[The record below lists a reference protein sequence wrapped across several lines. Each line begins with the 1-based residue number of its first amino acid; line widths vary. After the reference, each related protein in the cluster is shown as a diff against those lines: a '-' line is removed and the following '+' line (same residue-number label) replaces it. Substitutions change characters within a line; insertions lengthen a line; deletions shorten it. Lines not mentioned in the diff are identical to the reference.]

1 MFLVIG
7 KFKTRRTN
15 TAVKSYLLNC
25 SVNRIFL
32 SDSSTELMILWMNQS
47 YLEQWDEH
55 SNVGP
60 VASCPEGK
68 FIWLAYLLRLFF
80 QEERCVFCIYPHLHA
95 FVYNIHTSLYNYTS
109 VILHVSK
116 PKTDTK
122 PDKSLLLLHE
132 KESPQGSP
140 FLQAPCLIKVLHQV
154 LFSFRL
160 FSL

>member
-7 KFKTRRTN
+7 KFKARRTN
-15 TAVKSYLLNC
+15 TAVKSNLLNC

-47 YLEQWDEH
+47 CLEQWDEH

-60 VASCPEGK
+60 VASCPESK

-80 QEERCVFCIYPHLHA
+80 QEERCIFCIYPHLHA

-109 VILHVSK
+109 VIAPSSTLVNRRLTQSQIK
-116 PKTDTK
+116 PFFCYMKRN
-122 PDKSLLLLHE
+122 LL
-132 KESPQGSP
+132 KVPP
-140 FLQAPCLIKVLHQV
+140 F
-154 LFSFRL
+154 FRL
-160 FSL
+160 PVS